1 MIHHNKINTVL
12 YHLSRKTGTYD
23 FLDFRIFCML
33 DLHAEEF
40 ITKKNKNKNYML
52 EVVLS
57 SLSKKYE
64 IPKLMPS
71 TD

>member
-1 MIHHNKINTVL
+1 
-12 YHLSRKTGTYD
+12 
-23 FLDFRIFCML
+23 ML